1 VYQDVR
7 EHLTPKAIPVEVPIG
22 SGESFRGIVNLFSDR
37 AHFYTPGTQT
47 ASTRR
52 ATVPADLQATV
63 DRYYAELIETI
74 AATDDTLL
82 EHYLEGD
89 TITRDEAIHALKQAM
104 LRGELYPLFCGA
116 PTLTYG
122 IRALLTKVVELLPSP
137 QERPAE
143 IAEGRG
149 GTTVEL
155 RGLNSDPFCALVFK
169 TTSEPHVGELSFFRV
184 FGGSVRNGDEVGNA
198 TRDKAE
204 KLSHL
209 SVPQG
214 RERLEVEE
222 LRAGDIGVVAKL
234 RDTHTND
241 TLAAPA
247 HPLILEGVRF
257 PSRTSPSRWRA
268 PRAAT
273 RTSSRW
279 ACTSCTRK
287 TPASPPSTT
296 PSWARPSPAAWA
308 SSTWR
313 CSWSGS
319 SARRGSASWC
329 ARRASPTARRSERS
343 RGPRAAQEA
352 DGRARPVRRRARAHQ
367 AAQPR
372 RRLPLHR
379 RGGGRRHPRQVHPRR
394 GQGRAGGGRARRA
407 RRLPVVDFEA
417 EVYFGSY
424 HTVDSSEAAF
434 KVAGSLAFQEAA
446 SRAEPVILEPV
457 MAVEV
462 ITPDEFLGD
471 VIGDLNQRRGH
482 ILGIEPAGRA
492 QRLRATGAAGRAV
505 QVLHRPALP
514 HPGPRHP
521 HPRLP
526 RVRGSPRA
534 RGAKAGGGDQ
544 EGTRGA
550 AGGAVAA
557 AETAGLTRRRRDA
570 EETRVRSRHEARRE
584 WSPRLVSFPCLSRD
598 VIAVDDEAA
607 T

>member
-1 VYQDVR
+1 MASAPSFTTDRIRNVVVVGHGGAGKTTLIDACCHASGATRRHGSAADGTALTMFTPEEIAHGCSMNTSVAHATWLDAKVNFIDTPGYLDFLGEARAGVRVADGALVVLSAPGGVEVGTERAWEMIAERELPAILFVSMMDRPNADFERVYQDVR

-52 ATVPADLQATV
+52 ATVPAELQATV

-122 IRALLTKVVELLPSP
+122 VRALLTKVVELLPSP

-329 ARRASPTARRSERS
+329 ARRASPTARRSGRSPKATGGTRS
-343 RGPRAAQEA
+343 RRAGADSSATRTCASNRSAAATATASPTRWWAASSPASTSPRWT
-352 DGRARPVRRRARAHQ
+352 RACRRRPCAACSPASRWWTSRPRSTSAATTRSILRKRRSRWRAPSPSRR
-367 AAQPR
+367 PR
-372 RRLPLHR
+372 RAP
-379 RGGGRRHPRQVHPRR
+379 
-394 GQGRAGGGRARRA
+394 
-407 RRLPVVDFEA
+407 
-417 EVYFGSY
+417 
-424 HTVDSSEAAF
+424 
-434 KVAGSLAFQEAA
+434 
-446 SRAEPVILEPV
+446 SR
-457 MAVEV
+457 
-462 ITPDEFLGD
+462 
-471 VIGDLNQRRGH
+471 
-482 ILGIEPAGRA
+482 
-492 QRLRATGAAGRAV
+492 
-505 QVLHRPALP
+505 
-514 HPGPRHP
+514 
-521 HPRLP
+521 
-526 RVRGSPRA
+526 
-534 RGAKAGGGDQ
+534 
-544 EGTRGA
+544 
-550 AGGAVAA
+550 
-557 AETAGLTRRRRDA
+557 
-570 EETRVRSRHEARRE
+570 
-584 WSPRLVSFPCLSRD
+584 
-598 VIAVDDEAA
+598 
-607 T
+607 